1 MFGADTV
8 LAHVILIAFLALA
21 VLLFTH
27 VLHQPPLVAYIITG
41 VLAGPSVLALINEP
55 EVIHIL
61 GEFGL
66 VMLLFYIGME
76 IDVDLLLGM
85 WRKVVAATSLM
96 VLFVTSGMYMI
107 GTEYGWSIAYI
118 VLLGFVLSL
127 SSTAVVMRY
136 LETKDLIRTRA
147 GTFACGV
154 LFVQDF
160 AVVPMLIV
168 LGLMAEGMTLGGA
181 GVQIVGL
188 FVLAVLFVILWR
200 HKLPF
205 PATLR
210 SFLEDREHAILF
222 YTTAAFGIS
231 GVSSLFG
238 LSAGLGA
245 FLAGVLVARHYM
257 DTKGWQDLESLKTLL
272 VAAFF
277 MSVGVL
283 LDVGFLVSNF
293 VLVLALVA
301 TVFAMHTVL
310 YTAIFRTLGLS
321 LRDSIHV
328 ASLLAQIGEF
338 SFVIAMV
345 GRSLGII
352 SASAYQLIVVAV
364 AVSLFVS
371 PLWFRLFRR
380 VEGKE
385 KETEE
390 HPLLPQELFQ
400 RTAYRWS

>member
-27 VLHQPPLVAYIITG
+27 FIHQPPLVAYIITG
-41 VLAGPSVLALINEP
+41 VLAGPSVFSLISHP
-55 EVIHIL
+55 ETIHIL

-76 IDVDLLLGM
+76 IDVDLLLTM
-85 WRKVVAATSLM
+85 WRKVVAATGLM
-96 VLFVTSGMYMI
+96 VGFVTLGMYLI
-107 GTEYGWSIAYI
+107 GTEYGWSVAYI

-136 LETKDLIRTRA
+136 LETRDLIRTRA

-188 FVLAVLFVILWR
+188 FILAVLFVILWR

-205 PATLR
+205 PTALR

-257 DTKGWQDLESLKTLL
+257 DTKGWQHLESLKTLL

-301 TVFAMHTVL
+301 TVFAMHTIL
-310 YTAIFRTLGLS
+310 YTAIFRALGLS
-321 LRDSIHV
+321 FRDSIHV

-345 GRSLGII
+345 GRSLGIV

-371 PLWFRLFRR
+371 PIWFKLFRR
-380 VEGKE
+380 FEG
-385 KETEE
+385 EE
-390 HPLLPQELFQ
+390 EVAEDHPLLPQELFQ